1 MYKIEFSNRFVRA
14 YKKLDQKTRT
24 QVDRTLQ
31 AIVLNPKH
39 PSLRLK
45 RVQGTKDIW
54 EASASMS
61 TRITFCFLED
71 TIQLRNVGT
80 HEQVFKPPY

>member
-1 MYKIEFSNRFVRA
+1 MFKIEFSNRFIRT
-14 YKKLDQKTRT
+14 YKKLDRETRI

-39 PSLRLK
+39 PLLRLK

-54 EASASMS
+54 EASVSMS
-61 TRITFCFLED
+61 IRITFRFSED
-71 TIQLRNVGT
+71 IIQLRNVGT
-80 HEQVFKPPY
+80 HDQVFKPPY

>member
-14 YKKLDQKTRT
+14 YKKLDQKTRA

-45 RVQGTKDIW
+45 RIQGTKDVW
-54 EASASMS
+54 EASVSMS
-61 TRITFCFLED
+61 IRITFRFSED
-71 TIQLRNVGT
+71 IIQLRNVGT
-80 HEQVFKPPY
+80 HEQVFKSPY

>member
-1 MYKIEFSNRFVRA
+1 MFNLELSNRFVKS
-14 YKKLDQKTRT
+14 YKKLDRVIRL
-24 QVDRTLQ
+24 QVEKTLQ
-31 AIVLNPKH
+31 IIVINPNH

-54 EASASMS
+54 EARVNMS
-61 TRITFCFLED
+61 IRITLTLSED

-80 HEQVFKPPY
+80 HEQVFRPLY